1 MKTAILLVD
10 DDLLLLA
17 INAELLSELGYTVT
31 TARNGSE
38 ALTILGNGHA
48 VHALVTDLQMPGLHG
63 FELACPKS
71 ETQPDDPLLDRSSRA
86 ECRRDGPGT
95 GTCPQQ
101 ALYGRAAAPRDRTD
115 ACFNQLTRGSETSAP
130 LILEVCWFRNSID
143 KSTPAAPGATNGGL
157 RSIGSRPLTKT

>member
-1 MKTAILLVD
+1 LFPSSAAGEPPQAQTAEGCMCPRLIGSAGGAMKTAILLVD

-17 INAELLSELGYTVT
+17 LNAELLCELGYTVT

-48 VHALVTDLQMPGLHG
+48 VHALVTDLQMPGLWIRAG
-63 FELACPKS
+63 PACPKS
-71 ETQPDDPLLDRSSRA
+71 EARPDDPLLDRSSRA
-86 ECRRDGPGT
+86 ECRRDGAGT

-115 ACFNQLTRGSETSAP
+115 ARCETSAP
-130 LILEVCWFRNSID
+130 LI
-143 KSTPAAPGATNGGL
+143 
-157 RSIGSRPLTKT
+157 